1 MRKLLIVVAAFAFV
15 VAYTLPAMA
24 DDQWDFYGS
33 ARILTFSTDVS
44 KEATTT
50 GVADD
55 DLTHDFSGSSRVV
68 GAKVK
73 AGDIG
78 GQLELGGTVN
88 LRLAYGT
95 WNFGAGTL
103 LVGHAYSPA
112 NFFPSGMVYNDNS
125 MVSYGAPYAGRHPQ
139 VKLQWA
145 GLQVA
150 LVQPKVVSA
159 SGLAKTETD
168 TSMPKIELSYS
179 LKAGPVGLYFFG
191 GMNSHDDVVIT
202 GTTEK
207 SYSID
212 SNVFGVGFKVPV
224 GALYINGAVWMST
237 NPGNYS
243 MLQDRPTVTVGT
255 TAYSTNGA
263 IYDPTADK
271 IEDCDSTVMVLVLGY
286 KISDMIKLE
295 GGYGVISNEIDTVEA
310 ETTFM
315 YVQAPITL
323 AKNVTLTPEFGSMD
337 YGDVT
342 DNGATLAEQG
352 DKSYIGLR
360 WKIDF

>member
-1 MRKLLIVVAAFAFV
+1 MRKLLIVLAAFAFV
-15 VAYTLPAMA
+15 VAYTVPAMA
-24 DDQWDFYGS
+24 DDEWDFYGS
-33 ARILTFSTDVS
+33 ARILTFSTDKS
-44 KEATTT
+44 KETTT
-50 GVADD
+50 WGTTDDD

-78 GQLELGGTVN
+78 GRLELGGTVN

-103 LVGHAYSPA
+103 VVGHAYSPA
-112 NFFPSGMVYNDNS
+112 NFFPSGMVYADNS

-139 VKLQWA
+139 VKLQII

-159 SGLAKTETD
+159 SGLTPTDTD

-179 LKAGPVGLYFFG
+179 LKAGPVALYFFG

-212 SNVFGVGFKVPV
+212 SSVLGVGFRIPI
-224 GALYINGAVWMST
+224 GALYINGNVWVAQ
-237 NPGNYS
+237 NPANYG
-243 MLQDRPTVTVGT
+243 MLQDVKAATGA
-255 TAYSTNGA
+255 AYNAGNDS
-263 IYDPTADK
+263 
-271 IEDCDSTVMVLVLGY
+271 IEDCDSTVMALVLGY

-295 GGYGVISNEIDTVEA
+295 GGYGVRTNEVGPSPNTEA

-315 YVQAPITL
+315 YIQAPISL
-323 AKNVTLTPEFGSMD
+323 AKGVTLTPEFGSFD
-337 YGDVT
+337 YGDVKPGT
-342 DNGATLAEQG
+342 GERG
-352 DKSYIGLR
+352 DLTYWGLR